1 MSHKCP
7 VSSILENMLNLSAR
21 KAKSLN
27 DIFEVFKKGDYAESR
42 VSFNE
47 EIIKEHF
54 KKLNQAKKDIFLSL
68 GNDLQSKDEES
79 DSNISDMDER
89 NEEKEL
95 KKLKESKDSLNEDDR
110 VKRDSRVI
118 LFFTYL
124 NIRDEC
130 FILFLD

>member
-54 KKLNQAKKDIFLSL
+54 KKLNQAKKDVFLSL

-89 NEEKEL
+89 NEEKGL

-118 LFFTYL
+118 LFLLEYS
-124 NIRDEC
+124 
-130 FILFLD
+130 

>member
-1 MSHKCP
+1 M
-7 VSSILENMLNLSAR
+7 
-21 KAKSLN
+21 N

-54 KKLNQAKKDIFLSL
+54 KKLNQAKKDVFLSL

-89 NEEKEL
+89 NEEKGL

-118 LFFTYL
+118 LFLLEYS
-124 NIRDEC
+124 
-130 FILFLD
+130 

>member
-1 MSHKCP
+1 
-7 VSSILENMLNLSAR
+7 MLNLSAR

-68 GNDLQSKDEES
+68 GNDLQSKD
-79 DSNISDMDER
+79 
-89 NEEKEL
+89 
-95 KKLKESKDSLNEDDR
+95 SLNEDDR

-118 LFFTYL
+118 LFLRT
-124 NIRDEC
+124 
-130 FILFLD
+130 

>member
-42 VSFNE
+42 VSSFNE

-54 KKLNQAKKDIFLSL
+54 KKLNQAKKDVFLSL

-89 NEEKEL
+89 NEEKGL

-118 LFFTYL
+118 LFLLEYS
-124 NIRDEC
+124 
-130 FILFLD
+130 